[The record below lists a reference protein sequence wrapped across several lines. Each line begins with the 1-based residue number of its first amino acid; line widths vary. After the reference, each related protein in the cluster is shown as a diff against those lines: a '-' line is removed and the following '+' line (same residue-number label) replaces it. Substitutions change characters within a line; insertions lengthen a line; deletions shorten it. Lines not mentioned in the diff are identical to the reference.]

1 MDIVAFDPA
10 VHRPR
15 WEEFIV
21 ASYRSANYVMLSH
34 KFLRWQ
40 FFDNPANQTGGYTL
54 WLVEQ
59 KGEIIAQ
66 LGFVPFQGLTRSSEP
81 VQGAYPINL
90 MVRPEYRSVGL
101 GALLLGRLLKQFP
114 CLVNPGVNEAGATLG
129 EGLGM
134 TNLGFLRRYVAVLD
148 KHAAQALAFNGRLPQ
163 GVVEARTR
171 PVDVIAA
178 TKLPHQASAG
188 CAFPQPAYGAVRSSD
203 FLRWRY
209 ETHPAFIYEFLFS
222 PDYRS
227 VLVFHE
233 EREME
238 TGALILRV
246 VDVLSRPEHQLP
258 LLSAVVLAGKERG
271 AAIIDFF
278 CSLNC
283 YEAALGAAGFFDEA
297 RHANGHIAA
306 LFQPLDFRKTGIR
319 VLASCPG
326 WSGRSLEDWYITK
339 ADFRSGSAER

>member
-1 MDIVAFDPA
+1 MARNVSAGRCPTDDHAARWHHTAPSSTDRGCNDGLFGPAQDLCDAGLESSEQSARIGQAPNMDIVAFDPA

-101 GALLLGRLLKQFP
+101 GAILLGRLLKQFP

-134 TNLGFLRRYVAVLD
+134 TNFGFLRRYVAVLD

-178 TKLPHQASAG
+178 TKLPRQASAG

-209 ETHPAFIYEFLFS
+209 ENSSRLH
-222 PDYRS
+222 
-227 VLVFHE
+227 
-233 EREME
+233 
-238 TGALILRV
+238 LRV
-246 VDVLSRPEHQLP
+246 FVQPRLPQRSRI
-258 LLSAVVLAGKERG
+258 S
-271 AAIIDFF
+271 
-278 CSLNC
+278 
-283 YEAALGAAGFFDEA
+283 
-297 RHANGHIAA
+297 
-306 LFQPLDFRKTGIR
+306 
-319 VLASCPG
+319 
-326 WSGRSLEDWYITK
+326 
-339 ADFRSGSAER
+339 

>member
-1 MDIVAFDPA
+1 MDIVAFNPA

-101 GALLLGRLLKQFP
+101 GALLLGRVLKQFP

-134 TNLGFLRRYVAVLD
+134 TISVSCAVMWRCSTSTP
-148 KHAAQALAFNGRLPQ
+148 HRPSPST
-163 GVVEARTR
+163 VV
-171 PVDVIAA
+171 
-178 TKLPHQASAG
+178 
-188 CAFPQPAYGAVRSSD
+188 FPKES
-203 FLRWRY
+203 W
-209 ETHPAFIYEFLFS
+209 
-222 PDYRS
+222 
-227 VLVFHE
+227 
-233 EREME
+233 
-238 TGALILRV
+238 
-246 VDVLSRPEHQLP
+246 RPEP
-258 LLSAVVLAGKERG
+258 V
-271 AAIIDFF
+271 
-278 CSLNC
+278 
-283 YEAALGAAGFFDEA
+283 ALMSSP
-297 RHANGHIAA
+297 R
-306 LFQPLDFRKTGIR
+306 L
-319 VLASCPG
+319 SCPV
-326 WSGRSLEDWYITK
+326 R
-339 ADFRSGSAER
+339 